1 MGSWQLQRSS
11 MFLCDSIVRM
21 NHCPH
26 FGLPVPVSSISQ
38 GKEETPS
45 PAAGM
50 CTYLSNAT
58 LYIYH
63 KTVM

>member
-1 MGSWQLQRSS
+1 
-11 MFLCDSIVRM
+11 MFLWVSIVRM
-21 NHCPH
+21 NHCPD

-45 PAAGM
+45 PAARM
-50 CTYLSNAT
+50 STYLSNAT

>member
-1 MGSWQLQRSS
+1 MGSWQLQRSL
-11 MFLCDSIVRM
+11 MFLWVSIVRM
-21 NHCPH
+21 NHCPD

-45 PAAGM
+45 PAARM
-50 CTYLSNAT
+50 STYLSNAT